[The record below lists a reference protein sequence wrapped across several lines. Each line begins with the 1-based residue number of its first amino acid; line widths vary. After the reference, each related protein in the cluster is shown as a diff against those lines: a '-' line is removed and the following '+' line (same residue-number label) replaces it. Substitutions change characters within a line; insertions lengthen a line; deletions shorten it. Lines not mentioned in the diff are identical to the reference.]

1 MHFTIRFHLCPPFF
15 SAAGRFALLL
25 QFIGQCALNLQRCRK
40 SKSCSPGFKIL
51 TSAGAEYRR
60 DFGQRFVVWSFPP
73 TTTVAPFAAS
83 CRLML
88 AQKRKLKLD
97 LCNDKTLPSERSWC
111 ILLREV
117 HQPAVASRQQNWI
130 KQKVRHFNISSR
142 RIIEKGKLFSL
153 HFQASCISAF
163 HPIDHEKLPNCHQF
177 LALMLKSVGKKCNET
192 EADFSSSTLR
202 RLDNTGGL
210 SF

>member
-1 MHFTIRFHLCPPFF
+1 MVLVIEARKHTKKNKLLKEGSRTFILWTASGAAGGKRSIKYKLQVHFTIRFHLCPPFF

-40 SKSCSPGFKIL
+40 SKSCSAPGFKIL

-117 HQPAVASRQQNWI
+117 HQPAVAAT
-130 KQKVRHFNISSR
+130 
-142 RIIEKGKLFSL
+142 KL
-153 HFQASCISAF
+153 
-163 HPIDHEKLPNCHQF
+163 N
-177 LALMLKSVGKKCNET
+177 
-192 EADFSSSTLR
+192 
-202 RLDNTGGL
+202 
-210 SF
+210 